1 MAEIQ
6 RELDKVRSDARELIN
21 YLGNDGEVHENEFV
35 NMYINV
41 PEFKRNVDNAVN
53 GIESKKAFELC
64 VCACC
69 ALVKGTISKE
79 EFYDIV
85 DGSYDADD
93 DWKNDYIEPS
103 SK

>member
-6 RELDKVRSDARELIN
+6 KELDRVKTDAMELVKH
-21 YLGNDGEVHENEFV
+21 LKEGKAVENEFV
-35 NMYINV
+35 NLYINA
-41 PEFKRNVDNAVN
+41 PEFKKTVDNAVN